1 MLRLL
6 LAGGV
11 FAVALSAQTCPDD
24 ALWSL
29 QPLQATARPATSAR
43 IDELV
48 AARLKEAGL
57 DMAQEADART
67 RLRRAAFTLTGLPP
81 TPEQVDAFC
90 ADPSPERFA
99 AEVDRMLASP
109 ECAEHFARR
118 WLDLARYSDS
128 NGLDENLAFGN
139 AWRYRDWVID
149 AFLADMPFDRFGTL
163 QIAGDCLPADDPA
176 TPRDRI
182 VPSGFLALGP
192 RMLAEQDKEKLV
204 LDTVDEQV
212 DLVGRTFLGLTLG
225 CARCHDHKFDPVPTR
240 DYYALAGIF
249 KSSKSFTNL
258 DHVSTWLEKP
268 IATEAEAAARAAAVA
283 SSQAAQKALSAF
295 DKAQEEALAARLE
308 SAIRPTLTAALARKE
323 FVVARQAESA
333 EETNLAVDGSNWGAE
348 GCVVLHTKSAG
359 AQFADYAFESTG
371 GEFALEVRYAALEA
385 RPFRVMVDGEVA
397 VERTG
402 ERTTGGWKPEH
413 QRWTRAGLLSLPP
426 GPHRL
431 RIEALGPHVP
441 HFDRWVLV
449 PAAGQANVDGAQ
461 LALARNAA
469 FLLTDATS
477 PVSRELAAAIDDEAK
492 RNVLAAWATK
502 LLPHARNRTRPPV
515 DGDAALQHRL
525 LHGLGGLFELEP
537 EERQHVL
544 PADASAQRERLLA
557 AEAAAKAAIPPE
569 HAQAMCV
576 AEGEPVDLP
585 VHVRGSHL
593 ALAAEKTPRGVL
605 SALAAS
611 LQSPTIDGGSGR
623 LQLARWLFD
632 TKNPLTPRVAAN
644 RAWQIAF
651 GEGLVRSESNF
662 GVRGEL
668 PTHPQLL
675 DELAAGLVADGWSM
689 RRLLRTIVL
698 SSTWQQAARSDEVA
712 EEKDADNHLHWR
724 WSRQR
729 LPAEAVRDTVLSVA
743 GTIDLQRGGTLLRVG
758 NRGYVTN
765 DQSGDGARYD
775 APRRSIYLPV
785 IRNAM
790 YDLFTVFDYADPS
803 VHLEQRPQST
813 VSLQALLLM
822 NSPFVIAQRDAFA
835 KAATT
840 AEAEP
845 MARIRWVW
853 RRALQR
859 DPSPSEQ
866 AAAERWL
873 AEAPEAEAWPGL
885 CQTLFAANEFVFV
898 D

>member
-1 MLRLL
+1 MDQ
-6 LAGGV
+6 V
-11 FAVALSAQTCPDD
+11 
-24 ALWSL
+24 LWSTA
-29 QPLQATARPATSAR
+29 PLPAIQRPIDSAR
-43 IDELV
+43 IDALLRE
-48 AARLKEAGL
+48 RLKEHGL
-57 DMAQEADART
+57 NIAERADPRT
-67 RLRRAAFTLTGLPP
+67 LLRRATLVLTGLPP
-81 TPEQVDAFC
+81 TAEQIDAFC
-90 ADPSPERFA
+90 ADPTPARFA
-99 AEVDRMLASP
+99 AEVDRLLASP
-109 ECAEHFARR
+109 QCAEHLARR

-283 SSQAAQKALSAF
+283 SSQAAQKALAAF

-308 SAIRPTLTAALARKE
+308 SAIQPALAAALATTQV
-323 FVVARQAESA
+323 VVARQAESA
-333 EETNLAVDGSNWGAE
+333 DETSLGSDGSNWGAE
-348 GCVVLHTKSAG
+348 GCVVLHTKGAG
-359 AQFADYAFESTG
+359 AQFAEYAFVSTG
-371 GEFALEVRYAALEA
+371 GDFALEVRYAAQEA
-385 RPFRVMVDGEVA
+385 RPFGVEIDGQVVVDRA
-397 VERTG
+397 G
-402 ERTTGGWKPEH
+402 ERATGGWKPEH
-413 QRWTRAGLLSLPP
+413 QRWMRAGVLTLSP

-441 HFDRWVLV
+441 HFDRWILV
-449 PAAGQANVDGAQ
+449 PAAGVAAVEGAPQALV
-461 LALARNAA
+461 RNAA

-477 PVSRELAAAIDDEAK
+477 PVARELATSVDDDAK
-492 RNVLAAWATK
+492 RNVLAAWTAR

-515 DGDAALQHRL
+515 DGDAALHHRL
-525 LHGLGGLFELEP
+525 LHGFGGLFELDP
-537 EERQHVL
+537 EERQKVL
-544 PADASAQRERLLA
+544 PADASAQRERLVA

-585 VHVRGSHL
+585 VHVRGNHL

-611 LQSPTIDGGSGR
+611 LQSPLIEGGSGR
-623 LQLARWLFD
+623 LQLARWIFD
-632 TKNPLTPRVAAN
+632 AKNPLTPRVAAN

-668 PTHPQLL
+668 PTHPRLL
-675 DELAAGLVADGWSM
+675 DELAASLVADGWSM
-689 RRLLRTIVL
+689 RRLVRTIVL
-698 SSTWQQAARSDEVA
+698 SATWQQAARSDAVA
-712 EEKDADNHLHWR
+712 EEKDADNQLHWR

-835 KAATT
+835 KAAT
-840 AEAEP
+840 AAEP
-845 MARIRWVW
+845 DPTARIRWAW

-859 DPSPSEQ
+859 DPSQSEQ